1 MGDRGIV
8 IVLHRPHLRRRH
20 GIWYCGIPDDM
31 KLHLAILL
39 RPLGHGD
46 NPTQALDDW
55 KAQQ

>member
-1 MGDRGIV
+1 MTL
-8 IVLHRPHLRRRH
+8 LHRPHLRRRH

-46 NPTQALDDW
+46 NPTQALRDW
-55 KAQQ
+55 EAQQ